1 MLFIKEANWIEIA
14 RVQKM
19 HIRSKRRRTPAQT
32 TILTLYSNVY
42 ILNALM
48 LSWMHQKCT
57 NHFLPKQKRSFG
69 VVWRTMRTWEDYK
82 KEAKEVSNLAKQ
94 DIEEMEVLA
103 AIVTEIINKR
113 NELGYTQ
120 RELAV
125 ICGLPQSSVAR
136 IEACVVKPNV
146 ETLIKIM
153 KPLGL
158 TLSVVNV

>member
-1 MLFIKEANWIEIA
+1 
-14 RVQKM
+14 
-19 HIRSKRRRTPAQT
+19 
-32 TILTLYSNVY
+32 
-42 ILNALM
+42 
-48 LSWMHQKCT
+48 
-57 NHFLPKQKRSFG
+57 
-69 VVWRTMRTWEDYK
+69 MRIWEDYK
-82 KEAKEVSNLAKQ
+82 KDVKEVSDVAKQ

-103 AIVTEIINKR
+103 AIVTAIINKR

-120 RELAV
+120 RDLAT

-158 TLSVVNV
+158 TLSVVNA

>member
-1 MLFIKEANWIEIA
+1 
-14 RVQKM
+14 
-19 HIRSKRRRTPAQT
+19 
-32 TILTLYSNVY
+32 
-42 ILNALM
+42 
-48 LSWMHQKCT
+48 
-57 NHFLPKQKRSFG
+57 
-69 VVWRTMRTWEDYK
+69 MRTWEDYK
-82 KEAKEVSNLAKQ
+82 KEAKSVSDVVKH

-103 AIVTEIINKR
+103 AIVTAIIDRR

-120 RELAV
+120 RDLAV

-158 TLSVVNV
+158 TLSVVNA